1 MRTVLPI
8 VLALAAAAPAFL
20 LRFGGLVLPVELATL
35 GFGLSVVGAA
45 FAMSWAAE
53 AAERDIP
60 RALALTAVALL
71 AVLPEYAVD
80 IIFAY
85 KAGQDPHRDFSNSMP
100 ALHIGD

>member
-1 MRTVLPI
+1 MRTLLPI
-8 VLALAAAAPAFL
+8 ALALAVTVPAFL
-20 LRFGGLVLPVELATL
+20 LRLGGLVLPVELATL

-45 FAMSWAAE
+45 FIMSWSAE

-80 IIFAY
+80 IIFAF
-85 KAGQDPHRDFSNSMP
+85 KAG
-100 ALHIGD
+100 